1 MIPDKVTPRSVSFDT
16 NYRGG
21 SLSWSG
27 SVTQSAVIQSGF
39 IEVREKEVF
48 GDKERHVWHVQFASY
63 HL

>member
-1 MIPDKVTPRSVSFDT
+1 MTQIIEAVASLGLVV
-16 NYRGG
+16 
-21 SLSWSG
+21 SLS
-27 SVTQSAVIQSGF
+27 QSVIQSGF